1 VEQVDR
7 RQFLQKAGVAGAAA
21 GAVWVAP
28 SVLGSSSAFAAG
40 SCINPAGLVW
50 STKAVGSGA
59 TNTAATVTLAYDIAA
74 SGTSPAIHV
83 VVTIAP
89 VGSPGDG
96 NPDGVDASSPFN
108 GFTSY
113 YKASMTNNAAQEGYN
128 ITFNFYQGTVA
139 GGSTTPVNV
148 YKLAFSIFDIDRNNV
163 AAGFNDQVS
172 LTPGFTIL
180 SQGAEVHG
188 NGTAP
193 PPAGTPWIGS
203 GTGGIT
209 DSSGTVA
216 VQWPQN
222 TNPVNTVQ
230 IQYRSFEILNG
241 VQSIGISNLTWCY

>member
-1 VEQVDR
+1 MQQVDR
-7 RQFLQKAGVAGAAA
+7 RQFIQKAGVAGAAA
-21 GAVWVAP
+21 GTLWVAP

-59 TNTAATVTLAYDIAA
+59 TNTGATVTLTYDIAA
-74 SGTSPAIHV
+74 SGSSPAIHV
-83 VVTIAP
+83 LVTIAP
-89 VGSPGDG
+89 VGSPGNG
-96 NPDGVDASSPFN
+96 NADGVDASSPFN

-128 ITFNFYQGTVA
+128 ITFNFYQGTAA

-172 LTPGFTIL
+172 LTPGFSIL
-180 SQGAEVHG
+180 SQGSEVSG

-193 PPAGTPWIGS
+193 PPAGTPWIGT
-203 GTGGIT
+203 GTGGVT
-209 DSSGTVA
+209 NATGTVA

-241 VQSIGISNLTWCY
+241 VQSIGISDLTWCY